1 MHDKCNCLITE
12 GVCALSY
19 KITMPSGLVFD
30 YTNMLGEQRLQP
42 EEVQQ
47 ALKVQGRAAAEA
59 VEAIRETGFAKK
71 HLSKDGTPEHVFFP
85 RMPYIAEGNPNTEA
99 SIIKLLKYSKYL
111 RQKDVVVFLGVGGS
125 YLGNKVLFDAFG
137 GCHWNTN
144 PVVRQGQP
152 RIYFSGNNLDP
163 VDCYGLI
170 FEMERLAARYVQI
183 GRPMRVMLVPISK
196 SGTTLETISAFTYF
210 YDVLSKDKDIEL
222 ECTVVTD
229 LKAPLEKAPLLQLA
243 EKFGWWKFDIKE
255 GIGGRF
261 CVMTDP
267 GLVTMAALG
276 GDIEEFLRGAREMDN
291 YCREAELAENPAL
304 LNALLKFLAY
314 GKGRDIE
321 VFMPY
326 SMHLKSLSEWYVQL
340 LAESLGK
347 RCDREGKA
355 VHYGRTPIV
364 AVGTTDM
371 HAQTQQHQD
380 GRLNKVVQFLEVA
393 HHEEEAIVHN
403 PFPDVPYFAK
413 YEGMDMAKALKAA
426 LDANEAALTSD
437 NRYNARFTLP
447 KLNEYYL
454 GQLMYFLMLTVAYE
468 GELADVDAYDQPGV
482 EVYKRL
488 MKSKL

>member
-1 MHDKCNCLITE
+1 MK
-12 GVCALSY
+12 Y
-19 KITMPSGLVFD
+19 KITMPSGLVLDFS
-30 YTNMLGEQRLQP
+30 NMLGEGRLQ
-42 EEVQQ
+42 EQEVAQ
-47 ALKVQGRAAAEA
+47 ALAEQGAAVAAAVQA
-59 VEAIRETGFAKK
+59 MRETGRSKA
-71 HLSKDGTPEHVFFP
+71 HLSKDGTPEHVYFS
-85 RMPYIAEGNPNTEA
+85 RMPYIKEGNPNTPA
-99 SIIKLLKYSKYL
+99 SIGKLKEYSDYL
-111 RQKDVVVFLGVGGS
+111 QQMDVVVFLGVGGS
-125 YLGNKVLFDAFG
+125 FLGNKVLFDAFG

-144 PVVRQGQP
+144 ARLRHGQP

-163 VDCYGLI
+163 VDCNGLVY
-170 FEMERLAARYVQI
+170 EVQRLAYLHLSN
-183 GRPMRVMLVPISK
+183 GRELRVMLVPISK

-210 YDVLSKDKDIEL
+210 YDTLSKGANIKL

-229 LKAPLEKAPLLQLA
+229 LQAEEEKAPLLQLA
-243 EKFGWWKFDIKE
+243 RRYGWWQFDIKE

-276 GDIEEFLRGAREMDN
+276 GDVEEFLRGARDMDE
-291 YCREAELAENPAL
+291 YCQRAIPEENPAL

-314 GKGRDIE
+314 TKGRDIE

-347 RCDREGKA
+347 RLDRNGR
-355 VHYGRTPIV
+355 VVNYGRTPIV

-371 HAQTQQHQD
+371 HAQTQQHQE

-393 HHEEEAIVHN
+393 DPEEQAVVHN
-403 PFPDVPYFAK
+403 PFTDVPYFDK
-413 YEGMDMAKALKAA
+413 YDGLDMNKALKVA
-426 LDANEAALTSD
+426 LAANEAALTSD

-447 KLNEYYL
+447 KLNEYML
-454 GQLMYFLMLTVAYE
+454 GQLMYFLMLSVAFE

-482 EVYKRL
+482 EVYKRI
-488 MKSKL
+488 MKEKL